1 MARAARLLELL
12 IRLRTTPRV
21 TAQELA
27 DHFEVS
33 RRTMLRDLRTLS
45 DVGVPL
51 IAAPGPGGGYRLARD
66 QRLAP
71 LALTMDEAL
80 GVLLSYEA
88 FLRDAPSP
96 FAVENLSAV
105 TKLRATLPLDI
116 AREVERVR
124 RHVAVIARPRGAPA
138 PLLGALLQASLDG
151 VHLRVVYD
159 SRSGVSE
166 RVIFPF
172 GLFLA
177 DERWYCACHD
187 DTRGRDISLR
197 ADRVVSLARVEG
209 RDRPP
214 LDARDRVADRCVPPH
229 RLGACHR
236 DYLHRADPPQRASRP
251 VCRRMG
257 GPLGPQTCRP
267 GVTERDTRGKVQA
280 SFRLKQGDDHDSSG
294 QKVATSTGG
303 APFVPSNTVKDPR
316 RGTSAPQNRP
326 KYRFQQGNRPFV
338 PAP

>member
-33 RRTMLRDLRTLS
+33 RRTMVRDLRTLS
-45 DVGVPL
+45 DLGVPL
-51 IAAPGPGGGYRLARD
+51 VAAPGPGGGYRLARD
-66 QRLAP
+66 QRLTP
-71 LALTMDEAL
+71 LALTMGEAL
-80 GVLLSYEA
+80 GLLLSYEA

-105 TKLRATLPLDI
+105 TKLRATLPPDI

-124 RHVAVIARPRGAPA
+124 RHVAVIARPPGAPA
-138 PLLGALLQASLDG
+138 PLLGDLLQASLDG

-159 SRSGVSE
+159 SRSGMAE

-177 DERWYCACHD
+177 NERWYCTCHD
-187 DTRGRDISLR
+187 DTRGRTISLR

-214 LDARDRVADRCVPPH
+214 HVSPADGRDVVHHDEGQDLPLRVILTARGTKSVGPH
-229 RLGACHR
+229 PWYGQL
-236 DYLHRADPPQRASRP
+236 RADAQGSGVIEGTIPRSEIDWYATQLLALGVEAVVEAPPELIAALDQHLQAIAALYQR
-251 VCRRMG
+251 
-257 GPLGPQTCRP
+257 
-267 GVTERDTRGKVQA
+267 
-280 SFRLKQGDDHDSSG
+280 HD
-294 QKVATSTGG
+294 ALTG
-303 APFVPSNTVKDPR
+303 
-316 RGTSAPQNRP
+316 
-326 KYRFQQGNRPFV
+326 
-338 PAP
+338 

>member
-33 RRTMLRDLRTLS
+33 RRTMLRDLRALS
-45 DVGVPL
+45 DLGVPL
-51 IAAPGPGGGYRLARD
+51 VAAPGPGGGYRLARD
-66 QRLAP
+66 QRLVP

-88 FLRDAPSP
+88 FLRYAPSP

-105 TKLRATLPLDI
+105 TKLRATLPPDI
-116 AREVERVR
+116 ARELERVR
-124 RHVAVIARPRGAPA
+124 RHVAIIARPRGDPA
-138 PLLGALLQASLDG
+138 PLLGDLLQAALDG
-151 VHLRVVYD
+151 VHLRVGYD

-172 GLFLA
+172 GLFVA
-177 DERWYCACHD
+177 NERWYCACHD
-187 DTRGRDISLR
+187 DTRGRNISLR

-214 LDARDRVADRCVPPH
+214 HVSPADWLDVARQDAGEDLPLRVILTARGTKSVGPHPWYGQLRADAQGGGVIEGAIPRSEIGWYATQLLA
-229 RLGACHR
+229 LGAE
-236 DYLHRADPPQRASRP
+236 AVVEAPPELIAAIDQHLQAIAALYQR
-251 VCRRMG
+251 
-257 GPLGPQTCRP
+257 
-267 GVTERDTRGKVQA
+267 
-280 SFRLKQGDDHDSSG
+280 HDSL
-294 QKVATSTGG
+294 
-303 APFVPSNTVKDPR
+303 PI
-316 RGTSAPQNRP
+316 
-326 KYRFQQGNRPFV
+326 
-338 PAP
+338 

>member
-12 IRLRTTPRV
+12 IRLRATPRV

-45 DVGVPL
+45 GLGVPL
-51 IAAPGPGGGYRLARD
+51 VAAPGPGGGYRLARD

-96 FAVENLSAV
+96 FAVEHLSAV
-105 TKLRATLPLDI
+105 TKLRATLPPDI

-138 PLLGALLQASLDG
+138 PLLGALLQAALDG

-172 GLFLA
+172 GLFVA
-177 DERWYCACHD
+177 NECWYCACHD
-187 DTRGRDISLR
+187 DTRGRNISLR

-214 LDARDRVADRCVPPH
+214 HVSPADWLEVARQDAGEDLPLRVILTARGTKSVGPHPWYGHLRADAQGGGVIEGAIPRSEIDWYATH
-229 RLGACHR
+229 LLALGAE
-236 DYLHRADPPQRASRP
+236 AVVEAPPELIAAIDQHLQAIAALYQR
-251 VCRRMG
+251 
-257 GPLGPQTCRP
+257 
-267 GVTERDTRGKVQA
+267 
-280 SFRLKQGDDHDSSG
+280 HDSL
-294 QKVATSTGG
+294 TI
-303 APFVPSNTVKDPR
+303 
-316 RGTSAPQNRP
+316 
-326 KYRFQQGNRPFV
+326 
-338 PAP
+338 